1 MVYDIY
7 VLDYQRLCTMIKKLF
22 VVFIISISLLGSTNS
37 DAFEMDPRVKT
48 FLVMNAYGAVG
59 GFLLGSATLAFD
71 APGRAPFIGASLGL
85 YAGLIFGSYVV
96 VTHHIEEDR
105 RLNPQNY
112 IEEDTGAYNAIQGEM
127 GTDNYEYYP
136 REKVLFFS

>member
-1 MVYDIY
+1 
-7 VLDYQRLCTMIKKLF
+7 MIKKFFL
-22 VVFIISISLLGSTNS
+22 VIIISITLGAPKEIK
-37 DAFEMDPRVKT
+37 AFELDPRVKT
-48 FLVMNAYGAVG
+48 FLIMNTYGAVG

-112 IEEDTGAYNAIQGEM
+112 IDGSSGGYNDMDNQIS
-127 GTDNYEYYP
+127 TDNYEYYP
-136 REKVLFFS
+136 EPKGPVFYLNLLKYNF

>member
-1 MVYDIY
+1 
-7 VLDYQRLCTMIKKLF
+7 MIKKIFL
-22 VVFIISISLLGSTNS
+22 VTLIATSLGTPIESK
-37 DAFEMDPRVKT
+37 AFELDPRVKT

-85 YAGLIFGSYVV
+85 YAGLVFGSYVV

-112 IEEDTGAYNAIQGEM
+112 MDEESGGYNDMQNQM
-127 GTDNYEYYP
+127 STDNYEYYP
-136 REKVLFFS
+136 NQKGPVFYLNLLKYNF